1 MSDLV
6 SHFALT
12 VRRLREDRGWSQE
25 HLAERS
31 DLNRSYV
38 GDLERGQSIPSLATI
53 GKLAEAFGLSPSLLV
68 AQSEL
73 LFATQRSD
81 TQTVAQ

>member
-6 SHFALT
+6 SHFAVA

-31 DLNRSYV
+31 NLNRSYV
-38 GDLERGQSIPSLATI
+38 GELERGQAIPSLATV
-53 GKLAEAFGLSPSLLV
+53 GKLADAFGLSPSLLV
-68 AQSEL
+68 AQSEIRRS
-73 LFATQRSD
+73 AAIHDKQR
-81 TQTVAQ
+81 VAC

>member
-12 VRRLREDRGWSQE
+12 VRHLREDRGWSQE

-38 GDLERGQSIPSLATI
+38 GDLERGQSIPSLTTI
-53 GKLAEAFGLSPSLLV
+53 GKLAEAFGISPSFLV
-68 AQSEL
+68 AQSEVRL
-73 LFATQRSD
+73 ASEISSLKSA
-81 TQTVAQ
+81 A